1 MRLIDTHCHLCSD
14 KLAPVAGE
22 LVERAAASGVEKIIN
37 ITFDEQTLETGL
49 EQVKLYHRLWLTVGI
64 QPHDADQ
71 FRPDLVSRMEK
82 IASTHPKVVAI
93 GEIGLEGFHKF
104 TGMDKQIPCFEE
116 FLEIA
121 LRCKLPVVIHM
132 RDTFEDV
139 YSRLKN
145 FAGRGGQGVIH
156 CFTGTEQ
163 QGRAFL
169 DIGFYL
175 SFSGIVTFKNSEEL
189 RAVAK
194 AVPED
199 RLLIETDSPYLAP
212 VPHRGK
218 QNEPSWVSEVN
229 NCLASLRGVDPRALA
244 ELTSQ
249 NAERLFYKLAG
260 AAAS

>member
-14 KLAPVAGE
+14 KLAPITGE
-22 LVERAAASGVEKIIN
+22 LVERATANGVEKIIN
-37 ITFDEQTLETGL
+37 ITFDENTLETGL
-49 EQVKLYHRLWLTVGI
+49 RQVEQFPQLWLTVGI

-71 FRPDLVSRMEK
+71 YTPELVRKMEK
-82 IASTHPKVVAI
+82 IAATHPRVVAI
-93 GEIGLEGFHKF
+93 GEIGLEGHHKF
-104 TGMDKQIPCFEE
+104 TGMENQIPCFEE

-121 LRCKLPVVIHM
+121 LRCRLPVVIHM

-145 FAGRGGQGVIH
+145 FSLRGGQGVIH

-169 DIGFYL
+169 DLGFYL

-189 RAVAK
+189 RGVAK
-194 AVPED
+194 IVPDD

-218 QNEPSWVSEVN
+218 QNEPAWVAEVN
-229 NCLASLRGVDPRALA
+229 RCLAEVRGMDSAGLA

-249 NAERLFYKLAG
+249 NAERLFYKLAVK
-260 AAAS
+260 

>member
-22 LVERAAASGVEKIIN
+22 LVERALASGVEKIIN
-37 ITFDEQTLETGL
+37 ITFDEHTLETGL
-49 EQVKLYHRLWLTVGI
+49 KQIDQFPQLWMTVGI
-64 QPHDADQ
+64 QPHDSDQ
-71 FRPDLVSRMEK
+71 YTPELASRMEK
-82 IASTHPKVVAI
+82 IASTHPRVVAI

-104 TGMDKQIPCFEE
+104 EGMDKQIPCFEE

-121 LRCKLPVVIHM
+121 LRCKLPVVVHM
-132 RDTFEDV
+132 RETFDDI
-139 YSRLKN
+139 YPRLRN
-145 FAGRGGQGVIH
+145 FALRGGQGVIH

-169 DIGFYL
+169 ELGFYL

-189 RAVAK
+189 RRVA
-194 AVPED
+194 AIVPDE
-199 RLLIETDSPYLAP
+199 RILIETDSPYLAP

-218 QNEPSWVSEVN
+218 QNEPAWVGEVN
-229 NCLASLRGVDPRALA
+229 NCLAAVRGKDRHELA

-249 NAERLFYKLAG
+249 NAERLFYKLS
-260 AAAS
+260 AAKSS